1 MRKTISSALT
11 FVMKVVFPVLWI
23 AIVGPLTVRLFLDTG
38 RVEGGAGGSPSPA
51 AAWIVLVTGVLG
63 SAVIYWFCVRL
74 KRVELDRKALY
85 VSNFVKQV
93 VVPLREVDRIT
104 ENRWVNIHPVTIH
117 FRRDRG
123 FGKRIVFMPTHRWF
137 GFSSSHPIVAE
148 LRRAVERVR
157 ATPDD
162 STD

>member
-1 MRKTISSALT
+1 MRQTISSALT
-11 FVMKVVFPVLWI
+11 FAMKVVFPVVWI
-23 AIVGPLTVRLFLDTG
+23 AIVGTLTVRLFLETG

-51 AAWIVLVTGVLG
+51 AAWIVLVT
-63 SAVIYWFCVRL
+63 AVPGQDA
-74 KRVELDRKALY
+74 KPTETAPELDRKALY
-85 VSNFVKQV
+85 VSNFMKEV

-123 FGKRIVFMPTHRWF
+123 FGSRIVFMPTHRWF

-148 LRRAVERVR
+148 LRRAVDRVR
-157 ATPDD
+157 EASGDAAD
-162 STD
+162 